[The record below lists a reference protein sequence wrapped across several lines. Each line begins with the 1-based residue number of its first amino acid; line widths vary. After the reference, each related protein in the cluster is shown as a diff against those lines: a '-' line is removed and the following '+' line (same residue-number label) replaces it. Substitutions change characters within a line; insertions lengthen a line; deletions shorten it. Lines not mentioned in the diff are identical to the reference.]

1 MCTRAGGQSSW
12 SSGLP
17 PPGGMARLEPKTYC
31 RGVVRGKPSG
41 ARATRALRALL
52 ALSLL
57 GVLADA
63 HPASAQDFNPEGR
76 RRRPA
81 PRDVPRSAPPAKPR
95 PKATPRAVPG
105 AAPQSAAKP
114 DGDSKVLIDRYLAIL
129 DKDPGAD
136 FPLERLAQL
145 YRQRDGNLDALAQ
158 RFEARAAQPNAE
170 GRRAS
175 LTLAGVYVQAGD
187 KPRAEALYEK
197 VLRESPGDELA
208 ARKLSQLLAERG
220 DKAGAVARLEPT
232 LGAHLPDVVREQTLR
247 SLLAWSLDLS
257 DLDGA
262 RKYHAAL
269 VKMSQQSFFV
279 QAELGRLLM
288 ERRMFGPAEAEYRR
302 LVEAS
307 RGDSRTLGPALRDLG
322 QALRALGK
330 YDEALKVLNEAA
342 RHVGKQSGL
351 RLEILKLLVEA
362 YRDAERLPELVTRL
376 EKEGASD
383 TDQLMLLGALYEET
397 GQVDRARK
405 TYETALAKSPNSIEV
420 RLKVVQLLELS
431 GELEK
436 VIEHYQ
442 KLTQIAPQNPDFA
455 FRLAEARLARGE
467 RNEALRVLTDLE
479 ARARGDEEALTA
491 LVDFYE
497 RVGESERALQLLTR
511 LAQGDSARHLV
522 ELGDRYFARGEN
534 ERAMKIWQRIAKDP
548 NDAEALHTLGE
559 VYLDH
564 DMPDQAIATLGQAMR
579 LAPGRVAFA
588 KSYGLALERA
598 GAGAAN
604 ASTRSRHYRE
614 AQQLWEQLL
623 ARAGTDND
631 GNLARESRQHI
642 VTLWSLTGTLAERV
656 APLARRFEATPPDLE
671 AGRLLAETELRLR
684 RLEAAEKTLRAIIE
698 HAPGDTESY
707 LRLERALVQRGEL
720 EGAILVLAKLA
731 TLDPGRAKEYFQRM
745 ASYAAESYQDDRA
758 IEYAARAVE
767 LGPDDAEGHQ
777 RLGEMYRER
786 QDVEHAILEFRQALR
801 KNDRLFTVHFQLA
814 ELLLNRQDVDEADQL
829 LRQVM
834 RSSPDEQLIARAAR
848 LSMQIHLGRGT
859 LESLEK
865 ELLPIALAHPGR
877 PIYRRLL
884 VEIYGALAFP
894 LESKAKSQDREG
906 ALARA
911 ALARLGQ
918 RAVKPL
924 LDALG
929 DPRDTQQRIAIEL
942 LSYIQNKSAGP
953 TLLTFASGNAE
964 PDLRLGATLA
974 AGALGDPA
982 LYRKF
987 EDLVFKDGASDADPV
1002 SVAAVWALA
1011 NLRADAARPALE
1023 RVLRERGP
1031 NAQALAAIGLGRL
1044 GSARDIKRLTSI
1056 VGSNEHA
1063 LITRAAAAFG
1073 LSELPIARAAPG
1085 ILALADASDVVVR
1098 ATATVSL
1105 ARLDAPGARP
1115 AIAQA
1120 LVSPDA
1126 ELVAAG
1132 VQAACVL
1139 GAGSRTEPP
1148 RSQSLPLPEGR
1159 VDARAILQRMLPNDC
1174 TPDAEARALV
1184 LLAPDIA
1191 SAAAR
1196 SVRSSPA
1203 QARSLAATLL
1213 ANDGSPAFAPLSEHL
1228 AGAGAENAAAAKES
1242 VELIAKAVVEP
1253 YLELAEHPATE
1264 VRSSAVRWLA
1274 SRPEPR
1280 AQKAVLAAVN
1290 DSDLS
1295 VQRGALSTLES
1306 RPDPAAARAIS
1317 GLLSSSK
1324 SWSIR
1329 RQAAQTLE
1337 RMGGVARSDEVLGA
1351 LEQAALADGYAL
1363 VRDAAVRALHA
1374 VDARG
1379 TKSVL
1384 ERVARTDPEA
1394 GVQATVRQLLERSP

>member
-1 MCTRAGGQSSW
+1 MRVTRGQLASSRTRR
-12 SSGLP
+12 
-17 PPGGMARLEPKTYC
+17 AR
-31 RGVVRGKPSG
+31 RVWV
-41 ARATRALRALL
+41 ALALL
-52 ALSLL
+52 
-57 GVLADA
+57 GGLAA
-63 HPASAQDFNPEGR
+63 EPPARAQDFNPEGR
-76 RRRPA
+76 RRRP
-81 PRDVPRSAPPAKPR
+81 PGSSSAPAKPR
-95 PKATPRAVPG
+95 APSASPRARSAAPGTPAATPKA
-105 AAPQSAAKP
+105 AALPDAPAKGSAKP
-114 DGDSKVLIDRYLAIL
+114 DTDPSALIDRYLSIL
-129 DKDPGAD
+129 DQDPGAD

-145 YRQRDGNLDALAQ
+145 YRQRDGNLDALEQ
-158 RFEARAAQPNAE
+158 RFEQHAAKPGAE
-170 GRRAS
+170 GRRAA

-187 KPRAEALYEK
+187 KARAQALYEK
-197 VLRESPGDELA
+197 ILSESPGEELA
-208 ARKLSQLLAERG
+208 ARKLAQLLADRG
-220 DKAGAVARLEPT
+220 DKAGARARLEPT
-232 LGAHLPDVVREQTLR
+232 LAAKLPDVLREQTLR
-247 SLLAWSLDLS
+247 SLIAWSLDLA
-257 DLDGA
+257 DLEGA
-262 RKYHAAL
+262 RKYHAEL
-269 VKMSQQSFFV
+269 VKMSHDSFFV

-288 ERRMFGPAEAEYRR
+288 DRRLYEPAESEYRR

-322 QALRALGK
+322 QALSALGK
-330 YDEALKVLNEAA
+330 HDEALKVLNEAE

-351 RLEILKLLVEA
+351 RLEVLKLLVEA
-362 YRDAERLPELVTRL
+362 YRAAERLPELVARL
-376 EKEGASD
+376 EKEGGADS
-383 TDQLMLLGALYEET
+383 DQLVLLGGLYQET

-405 TYETALAKSPNSIEV
+405 TYERALAKNPKSIEV
-420 RLKVVQLLELS
+420 RLEVVQLLELS
-431 GELEK
+431 GELDK

-442 KLTQIAPQNPDFA
+442 KLTQIAPNNPDFA
-455 FRLAEARLARGE
+455 FRLAEARLSRGE
-467 RNEALRVLTDLE
+467 RSEALRVLSELE
-479 ARARGDEEALTA
+479 ARARGDEEALAA

-534 ERAMKIWQRIAKDP
+534 ERAMKIWQRIIKDP

-564 DMPDQAIATLGQAMR
+564 DMPDQAILALGQAMK
-579 LAPGRVAFA
+579 LSPGRVAFA

-598 GAGAAN
+598 GAGAAS

-623 ARAGTDND
+623 ARAGAEND
-631 GNLARESRQHI
+631 DNLARESRQHI

-656 APLARRFEATPPDLE
+656 APLARRFEATPPDLD

-684 RLEAAEKTLRAIIE
+684 RLDAAEKTLRAIIE
-698 HAPGDTESY
+698 QAPGDTDSY
-707 LRLERALVQRGEL
+707 LRLERALVQRGEI
-720 EGAILVLAKLA
+720 ERAIEVLAKLA
-731 TLDPGRAKEYFQRM
+731 ELDPARAKEYFQRM
-745 ASYAAESYQDDRA
+745 ATYAAQAYQDDRA
-758 IEYAARAVE
+758 IDFAARAVE

-786 QDVEHAILEFRQALR
+786 QDVEHAIAEFRQALR
-801 KNDRLFTVHFQLA
+801 KNDRLFAVHFQLA
-814 ELLLNRQDVDEADQL
+814 ELLLNRQEVDEADQL

-894 LESKAKSQDREG
+894 LEGKAKSQDREG
-906 ALARA
+906 AEARAQLARI
-911 ALARLGQ
+911 GQ

-929 DPRDTQQRIAIEL
+929 DARDTKQRIAIEL

-953 TLLTFASGNAE
+953 TLLTFASSDAE
-964 PDLRLGATLA
+964 PELRLGATLA
-974 AGALGDPA
+974 AGALADPA
-982 LYRKF
+982 LRSKF
-987 EDLVFKDGASDADPV
+987 EDLVFKDGASDSDPV

-1011 NLRADAARPALE
+1011 NLRSEAARPALE
-1023 RVLRERGP
+1023 RVLAERGP

-1044 GSARDIKRLTSI
+1044 GSARDVKRLASI
-1056 VGSNEHA
+1056 VNESEHA

-1073 LSELPIARAAPG
+1073 LSEQPAPRAAPG

-1105 ARLDAPGARP
+1105 ARLDAPGSRS

-1139 GAGSRTEPP
+1139 GASSRAQPARFQP
-1148 RSQSLPLPEGR
+1148 LPLPEGR
-1159 VDARAILQRMLPNDC
+1159 VDARALLRRLLPDTC
-1174 TPDAEARALV
+1174 TPDAEARALA

-1191 SAAAR
+1191 TAVAR

-1203 QARSLAATLL
+1203 QARALSATLL
-1213 ANDGSPAFAPLSEHL
+1213 AGDGSPAFAPLSEHL
-1228 AGAGAENAAAAKES
+1228 GAAGAENAAAARES

-1280 AQKAVLAAVN
+1280 ARAAVLGAVN

-1295 VQRGALSTLES
+1295 VQRGALSTLET
-1306 RPDPAAARAIS
+1306 RPDPAAARAVS

-1324 SWSIR
+1324 SWSVR

-1337 RMGGVARSDEVLGA
+1337 RMGIVARSDEVLGA
-1351 LEQAALADGYAL
+1351 LEQAALGDGYAL

-1374 VDARG
+1374 IDARG

-1384 ERVARTDPEA
+1384 ERVGRADPEA
-1394 GVQATVRQLLERSP
+1394 GVQATVRQLLESSP

>member
-1 MCTRAGGQSSW
+1 MAGTGASRSLP
-12 SSGLP
+12 GL
-17 PPGGMARLEPKTYC
+17 
-31 RGVVRGKPSG
+31 V
-41 ARATRALRALL
+41 ALALL
-52 ALSLL
+52 GALAAPP
-57 GVLADA
+57 VAAAD
-63 HPASAQDFNPEGR
+63 DFNPEGR
-76 RRRPA
+76 KRRPA
-81 PRDVPRSAPPAKPR
+81 PAANPRPPAPQARPR
-95 PKATPRAVPG
+95 PPSAAGAPVPKATAPRA
-105 AAPQSAAKP
+105 AAPAPKA
-114 DGDSKVLIDRYLAIL
+114 DDSNALIERYLAIL
-129 DKDPGAD
+129 EKDPGAD

-145 YRQRDGNLDALAQ
+145 YRQRDGNLDALAR
-158 RFEARAAQPNAE
+158 RFEERSLAGGVE
-170 GRRAS
+170 GRRAA
-175 LTLAGVYVQAGD
+175 LTLAGVAVQAGD
-187 KPRAEALYEK
+187 KARAEALYEK
-197 VLRESPGDELA
+197 ILGEAPGDALA
-208 ARKLSQLLAERG
+208 AQKLAQLLADRG
-220 DKAGAVARLEPT
+220 DKAGARARLEPT
-232 LGAHLPDVVREQTLR
+232 LRAPLPDVVREQTLR
-247 SLLAWSLDLS
+247 SLIAWSLDLS
-257 DLDGA
+257 DLETA
-262 RKYHAAL
+262 RKHHAEL
-269 VKMSQQSFFV
+269 VRLAQNSFFV
-279 QAELGRLLM
+279 QAELGRQLM
-288 ERRMFGPAEAEYRR
+288 ERRQFAPAEAEYRR
-302 LVEAS
+302 LVEGA

-322 QALRALGK
+322 QALSALGK
-330 YDEALKVLNEAA
+330 HDEALKVLDEAE
-342 RHVGKQSGL
+342 RHLGKQSGL
-351 RLEILKLLVEA
+351 RLEVLKLSVEA
-362 YRDAERLPELVTRL
+362 YRAAERLPELVARL
-376 EKEGASD
+376 EKQGAADS
-383 TDQLMLLGALYEET
+383 DQLLLLGGLYEET

-405 TYETALAKSPNSIEV
+405 TYETALARNPSSIEV
-420 RLKVVQLLELS
+420 RLEVVKLLELS

-455 FRLAEARLARGE
+455 FRLAEARLSRGE
-467 RNEALRVLTDLE
+467 RTEALRVLTDLE
-479 ARARGDEEALTA
+479 ARARGDEETLTA

-497 RVGESERALQLLTR
+497 RVGESERAMALLTR

-522 ELGDRYFARGEN
+522 ELGDRYFARGES
-534 ERAMKIWQRIAKDP
+534 ERAMKIWQRIVKDP
-548 NDAEALHTLGE
+548 SDAEALHTLGE

-564 DMPDQAIATLGQAMR
+564 DMPDQAIATLGQAMK

-598 GAGAAN
+598 GAGAAS
-604 ASTRSRHYRE
+604 ASARSRHYRE

-623 ARAGTDND
+623 TRSVAEND

-656 APLARRFEATPPDLE
+656 APLARRFEAAPPDLE

-698 HAPGDTESY
+698 HAPGDTDSY

-720 EGAILVLAKLA
+720 ERAIEVLQKLA
-731 TLDPGRAKEYFQRM
+731 ELDPGRAKEYFQRM

-801 KNDRLFTVHFQLA
+801 KNDRLFAVHFQLA
-814 ELLLNRQDVDEADQL
+814 ELLLNRQEVEEADQL
-829 LRQVM
+829 LRQVI

-848 LSMQIHLGRGT
+848 LSMQIHLGRGS
-859 LESLEK
+859 LEQLEK

-894 LESKAKSQDREG
+894 LEGKAKSRDPEG
-906 ALARA
+906 AEARA

-942 LSYIQNKSAGP
+942 LSYIQNRSAGP
-953 TLLTFASGNAE
+953 TLLTFASGSAE
-964 PDLRLGATLA
+964 PELRLGATLA
-974 AGALGDPA
+974 AGALADPA
-982 LYRKF
+982 LRGKF

-1011 NLRADAARPALE
+1011 NLRAEAARPALE
-1023 RVLRERGP
+1023 RVLEERGP
-1031 NAQALAAIGLGRL
+1031 GAQALAVIGLARL
-1044 GSARDIKRLTSI
+1044 GGARNVKRLAGIVTST
-1056 VGSNEHA
+1056 EHA

-1073 LSELPIARAAPG
+1073 LAELGEARAAPG
-1085 ILALADASDVVVR
+1085 ILALTDASDVVVR

-1120 LVSPDA
+1120 LVSLDP
-1126 ELVAAG
+1126 ELMAAG

-1139 GAGSRTEPP
+1139 GAGARAASPRALPP
-1148 RSQSLPLPEGR
+1148 PEGR
-1159 VDARAILQRMLPNDC
+1159 VDARAILQRLLPNVC
-1174 TPDAEARALV
+1174 SPDAEARALV

-1191 SAAAR
+1191 AAAAR

-1203 QARSLAATLL
+1203 QARALAATLL
-1213 ANDGSPAFAPLSEHL
+1213 ASDGSPAFAPLTEHL
-1228 AGAGAENAAAAKES
+1228 GGASAENAAGARES
-1242 VELIAKAVVEP
+1242 IELIARAVVEP

-1280 AQKAVLAAVN
+1280 ARQAVLGAVN

-1306 RPDPAAARAIS
+1306 RPDPEAARAVS
-1317 GLLSSSK
+1317 GLLTRSP
-1324 SWSIR
+1324 SWSVR

-1337 RMGGVARSDEVLGA
+1337 RMGNVARSDEVVGA
-1351 LEQAALADGYAL
+1351 LEAAALGDGYAL
-1363 VRDAAVRALHA
+1363 VRDAAVRALFA
-1374 VDARG
+1374 IDPRG
-1379 TKSVL
+1379 SQSVL
-1384 ERVARTDPEA
+1384 ERVGRADPEA
-1394 GVQATVRQLLERSP
+1394 GVQATVRTLLERSP